1 MLENDSRPL
10 GKIIAT
16 LCQSSGGRDF
26 GKVARKIAYRS
37 RILLNPVHKRSVIP
51 RVGPSLISPLRAR
64 SALQFLRRVAS
75 SLPLYATSLSQ
86 DGDKESL
93 SKKENG
99 RLYGDGQC
107 RGVRPRDT
115 VDCPRKK
122 TRILNGKEWWPN
134 EAKLVDPTA
143 VAPTMAIWKRCG
155 GEDRRGFLVIKTPLL
170 AAQKNRGSGYCDNIF
185 LGS

>member
-1 MLENDSRPL
+1 MFENDSRPL

-37 RILLNPVHKRSVIP
+37 RILLNPDHKRSVIP
-51 RVGPSLISPLRAR
+51 RVGPSLIFAR
-64 SALQFLRRVAS
+64 SALQFLRRATS
-75 SLPLYATSLSQ
+75 SLTLYATSLSQ
-86 DGDKESL
+86 GSDKESL

-122 TRILNGKEWWPN
+122 TRILNGEEWWPN

-143 VAPTMAIWKRCG
+143 VAPTTAIWKRCG
-155 GEDRRGFLVIKTPLL
+155 SQDRRGFLVIKTPLLL

>member
-1 MLENDSRPL
+1 MFENDSRPL

-37 RILLNPVHKRSVIP
+37 RILLNSDHKRSVIP
-51 RVGPSLISPLRAR
+51 RVGPSLIFAR
-64 SALQFLRRVAS
+64 SALQFLRRATS
-75 SLPLYATSLSQ
+75 SLPLYVTSLSQ
-86 DGDKESL
+86 GSDKESL

-115 VDCPRKK
+115 GLSSEENANTEWGRMVAKRGEVSRPYCGCTDDGDMETVRQPRS
-122 TRILNGKEWWPN
+122 TRISRHKN
-134 EAKLVDPTA
+134 
-143 VAPTMAIWKRCG
+143 APPPG
-155 GEDRRGFLVIKTPLL
+155 GSEKSR
-170 AAQKNRGSGYCDNIF
+170 
-185 LGS
+185 LGVLR

>member
-1 MLENDSRPL
+1 LFENDSRPL
-10 GKIIAT
+10 GKITAT

-37 RILLNPVHKRSVIP
+37 RILLNPDHKRSVIP

-64 SALQFLRRVAS
+64 SALQFLRRATS

-86 DGDKESL
+86 GGDKESL

-122 TRILNGKEWWPN
+122 TRILNGEEWWPN
-134 EAKLVDPTA
+134 EAKLADPIA
-143 VAPTMAIWKRCG
+143 VAPTTTIWKRWQRRRSTRISRHKNAPSG
-155 GEDRRGFLVIKTPLL
+155 GSEKSRFGILR
-170 AAQKNRGSGYCDNIF
+170 
-185 LGS
+185 

>member
-1 MLENDSRPL
+1 MFISDSSIISYGESPVCSGTIQGL
-10 GKIIAT
+10 SAKITET

-37 RILLNPVHKRSVIP
+37 RILLNPGHKRSVIP
-51 RVGPSLISPLRAR
+51 RVGSSLISPLRAR
-64 SALQFLRRVAS
+64 SALQFLPNRATS
-75 SLPLYATSLSQ
+75 SLSLYATSLSQ
-86 DGDKESL
+86 GRGRGGDKESL

-122 TRILNGKEWWPN
+122 TRILNGEEWWPN

-143 VAPTMAIWKRCG
+143 LAPTTAIWKRRG
-155 GEDRRGFLVIKTPLL
+155 GEDRREDL
-170 AAQKNRGSGYCDNIF
+170 S
-185 LGS
+185 S